1 MGYFSNLLT
10 ALMDRKGIINNEVI
24 RYTGINRSTFFKIKN
39 GARNPSSPQ
48 MVDDIARAMRL
59 NEDDRQA
66 LFRAYEVDQ
75 VGPYRY
81 YGAEAIKRFC
91 LSDVRSS
98 HRPGVIITIPEFRE
112 GEHVRIFRE
121 VSEVRAVIMGVLN
134 EKASKVRILEN
145 RMSDIYRT
153 GIPQASGACPEK
165 SFYHIFRMNDT
176 EMVDVEN
183 QLYNVNCFQSAV
195 ETVKRTDMYFP
206 RYYYSPASAYG
217 QSKEQNCFIL
227 SDRYLLTYSD
237 NFSSAVLYNE
247 PELLAFYGEVF
258 ENRMESSSSLLEQGG
273 SLGIFPEEPWM
284 KLFRAEE
291 NEVYFCIPG
300 IGSSFFVGDNEDLFR
315 SYISD
320 TVEEKEELIRF
331 RLSYGDRLQKA
342 VRRLGGSIR
351 IISACNAVERFV
363 REGYIN
369 EFPTQL
375 AVPVPKQE
383 RRSVLRR
390 WRRAAVQFNMVGTR
404 EKRIP
409 DTSSLCIIS
418 TEQGA
423 FLSFLSEQ
431 ERVDARIFVSE
442 TSIVSLIFA
451 YMKRVASENIMN
463 NQEYLSFL
471 DNLID
476 SLEDES

>member
-1 MGYFSNLLT
+1 
-10 ALMDRKGIINNEVI
+10 
-24 RYTGINRSTFFKIKN
+24 
-39 GARNPSSPQ
+39 
-48 MVDDIARAMRL
+48 
-59 NEDDRQA
+59 
-66 LFRAYEVDQ
+66 
-75 VGPYRY
+75 
-81 YGAEAIKRFC
+81 
-91 LSDVRSS
+91 
-98 HRPGVIITIPEFRE
+98 
-112 GEHVRIFRE
+112 
-121 VSEVRAVIMGVLN
+121 
-134 EKASKVRILEN
+134 
-145 RMSDIYRT
+145 
-153 GIPQASGACPEK
+153 
-165 SFYHIFRMNDT
+165 
-176 EMVDVEN
+176 
-183 QLYNVNCFQSAV
+183 
-195 ETVKRTDMYFP
+195 MYFP

-375 AVPVPKQE
+375 AVPVPK
-383 RRSVLRR
+383 LDT
-390 WRRAAVQFNMVGTR
+390 AVIHVQKASPDGT
-404 EKRIP
+404 
-409 DTSSLCIIS
+409 CIIEGDEFHDVDIAVAAKKVIVTCEELVS
-418 TEQGA
+418 DEWIRFDPSKNNIFGECVSAVVHAPFGA
-423 FLSFLSEQ
+423 WPSQCYNYYDCDDAAMKEYDKASKYQDKEDAEKQIAKEKAKAEKKGLPYNAP
-431 ERVDARIFVSE
+431 VDPETFKDYLDKWVYSVKDNDELLDKIGGARLAKLKVIPG
-442 TSIVSLIFA
+442 LGYA
-451 YMKRVASENIMN
+451 KR
-463 NQEYLSFL
+463 
-471 DNLID
+471 
-476 SLEDES
+476 